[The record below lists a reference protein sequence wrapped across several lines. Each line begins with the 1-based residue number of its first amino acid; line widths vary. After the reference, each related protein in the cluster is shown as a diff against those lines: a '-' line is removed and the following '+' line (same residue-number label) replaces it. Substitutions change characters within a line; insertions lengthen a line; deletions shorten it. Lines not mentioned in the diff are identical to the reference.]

1 MEHRT
6 LIADALPERDSE
18 GYLKQLTD
26 WNPSVAEALAHIENL
41 QLEAAHWEMIEFLR
55 AMYQQYGVIPPM
67 RLLVKAVGQQLGADK
82 GSSIY
87 LMQLFGGT
95 PVRTASKIAG
105 LPKPTNC
112 L

>member
-1 MEHRT
+1 M
-6 LIADALPERDSE
+6 IADALPERDGE
-18 GYLKQLTD
+18 GYLKQLSD
-26 WNPSVAEALAHIENL
+26 WNPSVAATLARIED
-41 QLEAAHWEMIEFLR
+41 LELSAAHWEMIEFLR
-55 AMYQQYGVIPPM
+55 SMYQEYGVIPPM
-67 RLLVKAVGQQLGADK
+67 RILVKAVGQQLGADK